1 MSQSAEEA
9 LARIDALVGFNR
21 TEDAYAEAVKATTQF
36 PDDEVLFTRLARINV
51 VRRDFPAAKEAAE
64 RALAI
69 NPDSALGMFNLV
81 PALLFAERRAEAREV
96 ADRMV
101 EMYPEWASGLLQR
114 AFIYSRAEKVRPDNY
129 HEVVVTMANRAVE
142 LTPEDAGNITDAAE
156 YLANV
161 GDGRRAGEL
170 YRRALELDPTNE
182 DILLRA
188 TYALQDEAAIVD
200 VSLGILSNNPQAV
213 DASYELH
220 TRMWKRIVGTVSV
233 TAGLAG
239 TLAVFAYLFFS
250 DENLTWVRITVT
262 ALVAI
267 TIPLWLRFALRTRE
281 IFPTSI
287 ILRALRETPLV
298 IPALIVTGLTTLA
311 TLASF
316 VVLLVTPFGEYYGK
330 DPLFV
335 TVILVLA
342 IIVIVQSLATI
353 AIAWSVAHVEVRDG
367 RYPDSPY
374 GRMALK
380 YRLAGRGSAGLGIFG
395 GFILMFLAVVVRYPG
410 AGMAIW
416 AIAATC
422 AACSFASFGVTAQL
436 RAAISRHLWIPP
448 IWYLIATGFF
458 ALAIWLIVEQ
468 IGSLQTL

>member
-1 MSQSAEEA
+1 VSQSAEEA